1 MTTRS
6 PQPPARSSDKGAHP
20 DRPVA
25 VLVVIF
31 TVDEGRFQVLLIRRS
46 AEPFKDAWS
55 LPGGLL
61 ASGESLQEAA
71 VRKLAEE
78 TGVADVFL
86 EQLYTF
92 CDLDG
97 HASVAAAYFAL
108 IDIAEALLAQRS
120 EWLPA
125 WFPVADLP
133 PLAFRNHEV
142 IEYALQRLRA
152 KLDYSNVAYSLLPE
166 EFTLSQLQAT
176 YEAILGRPLDKRNF
190 RKRVTTSPSSS
201 PRAAAPAS
209 PGTARRSSTASAS
222 ATRWCF
228 SRAGAFAIDGRT
240 EPDRPSAC

>member
-1 MTTRS
+1 MTTPSARAG
-6 PQPPARSSDKGAHP
+6 ARSRNTAP
-20 DRPVA
+20 ERQVA

-31 TVDEGRFQVLLIRRS
+31 TVDDGRFQVLLIRRS
-46 AEPFKDAWS
+46 AEPFKDGWS

-61 ASGESLQEAA
+61 AAGESLHNAA
-71 VRKLAEE
+71 VRKLEEE

-92 CDLDG
+92 SNLDG
-97 HASVAAAYFAL
+97 RGSIAVAYFAL
-108 IDIAEALLAQRS
+108 VDISEALLAQRS

-133 PLAFRNHEV
+133 PLAFKNDEV

-190 RKRVTTSPSSS
+190 RKRVTTL
-201 PRAAAPAS
+201 ALLE
-209 PGTARRSSTASAS
+209 
-222 ATRWCF
+222 ATGRQ
-228 SRAGAFAIDGRT
+228 AGAGRH
-240 EPDRPSAC
+240 RPAQLYRFRERHPVVF

>member
-1 MTTRS
+1 
-6 PQPPARSSDKGAHP
+6 
-20 DRPVA
+20 
-25 VLVVIF
+25 VVIF
-31 TVDEGRFQVLLIRRS
+31 TVDDGRFQVLVIRRS
-46 AEPFKDAWS
+46 AEPFKEGWS

-61 ASGESLQEAA
+61 AAGESLHNAA
-71 VRKLAEE
+71 VRKLEEE

-92 CDLDG
+92 SNLDG
-97 HASVAAAYFAL
+97 RGSIAVAYFAL
-108 IDIAEALLAQRS
+108 VDISEALLAQRS

-133 PLAFRNHEV
+133 PLAFKNDEV

-190 RKRVTTSPSSS
+190 RKRVTTL
-201 PRAAAPAS
+201 ALLE
-209 PGTARRSSTASAS
+209 
-222 ATRWCF
+222 ATGRQ
-228 SRAGAFAIDGRT
+228 AGAGRH
-240 EPDRPSAC
+240 RPAQLYRFRERHPVVF

>member
-1 MTTRS
+1 
-6 PQPPARSSDKGAHP
+6 
-20 DRPVA
+20 VA

-31 TVDEGRFQVLLIRRS
+31 TVDDGRFQVLLIRRS
-46 AEPFKDAWS
+46 AEPFKDGWS

-61 ASGESLQEAA
+61 AAGESLHNAA
-71 VRKLAEE
+71 VRKLEEE

-92 CDLDG
+92 SNLDG
-97 HASVAAAYFAL
+97 RGSIAVAYFAL
-108 IDIAEALLAQRS
+108 VDISEALLAQRS

-125 WFPVADLP
+125 WFPVADQP
-133 PLAFRNHEV
+133 PLAFRNDEV

-190 RKRVTTSPSSS
+190 RKRVTTL
-201 PRAAAPAS
+201 ALLE
-209 PGTARRSSTASAS
+209 
-222 ATRWCF
+222 ATGRQ
-228 SRAGAFAIDGRT
+228 AGAGRH
-240 EPDRPSAC
+240 RPAQLYRFRERHPVVF